1 MNLKEKAQ
9 NWLNYSLNDPLV
21 KILSKNSNLT
31 KIQIETLLIDVLAE
45 NISDKSLKYDEK
57 AKLRILAVSRG
68 AFNRSLRQARQNVTQ
83 SIYTILL
90 LGYLGILEEISLE
103 PYLEAANK
111 LKTYINTQRE
121 LAKKMPKE
129 EHIRTSGT
137 TPRRAQRQSR
147 RTHQPPKNIKKT
159 VTSQIT
165 AILSQKIATCAQT
178 KPINRAAPNTQ
189 TTESFAQQFK
199 PILEPV
205 TKIRVF

>member
-1 MNLKEKAQ
+1 MKKRAQ
-9 NWLNYSLNDPLV
+9 NWLNYSLNDPMV

-31 KIQIETLLIDVLAE
+31 KIQLETLLIDVLAE

-57 AKLRILAVSRG
+57 AKLRIFAVSRG

-121 LAKKMPKE
+121 LTKKRPTE
-129 EHIRTSGT
+129 EHIRTVARLHEELKNSLEELSN
-137 TPRRAQRQSR
+137 PRRISKR
-147 RTHQPPKNIKKT
+147 
-159 VTSQIT
+159 
-165 AILSQKIATCAQT
+165 L
-178 KPINRAAPNTQ
+178 
-189 TTESFAQQFK
+189 
-199 PILEPV
+199 
-205 TKIRVF
+205 

>member
-1 MNLKEKAQ
+1 VEQGLKLKEKTQ

-31 KIQIETLLIDVLAE
+31 KTQLETLLIDVLAE
-45 NISDKSLKYDEK
+45 NITDKSLKYDEK

-111 LKTYINTQRE
+111 LKMYINTQRE
-121 LAKKMPKE
+121 LVKKRPQEEQLRTVARLHEELKNSLDELSNPRKMAKRP
-129 EHIRTSGT
+129 
-137 TPRRAQRQSR
+137 
-147 RTHQPPKNIKKT
+147 
-159 VTSQIT
+159 
-165 AILSQKIATCAQT
+165 
-178 KPINRAAPNTQ
+178 
-189 TTESFAQQFK
+189 
-199 PILEPV
+199 
-205 TKIRVF
+205 

>member
-1 MNLKEKAQ
+1 LKLKEKAQ

-31 KIQIETLLIDVLAE
+31 KTQLETLLIDVLAE
-45 NISDKSLKYDEK
+45 NVADKSLKYDEK

-68 AFNRSLRQARQNVTQ
+68 AFNRSLRQARHNVTQ

-121 LAKKMPKE
+121 LVKKAPKE
-129 EHIRTSGT
+129 GHLRAVARLHEELKNSLEELSN
-137 TPRRAQRQSR
+137 PRRVSKR
-147 RTHQPPKNIKKT
+147 
-159 VTSQIT
+159 
-165 AILSQKIATCAQT
+165 L
-178 KPINRAAPNTQ
+178 
-189 TTESFAQQFK
+189 
-199 PILEPV
+199 
-205 TKIRVF
+205 

>member
-1 MNLKEKAQ
+1 LKLREKAQ

-31 KIQIETLLIDVLAE
+31 KTQLETLLIDVLSE
-45 NISDKSLKYDEK
+45 NIADKSLKYDEK

-68 AFNRSLRQARQNVTQ
+68 AFNRSLRQARHNVTQ

-121 LAKKMPKE
+121 LVKKTPKE
-129 EHIRTSGT
+129 EHIRAVARLHKELKNSLEELSN
-137 TPRRAQRQSR
+137 PRR
-147 RTHQPPKNIKKT
+147 
-159 VTSQIT
+159 
-165 AILSQKIATCAQT
+165 LSK
-178 KPINRAAPNTQ
+178 R
-189 TTESFAQQFK
+189 
-199 PILEPV
+199 L
-205 TKIRVF
+205 